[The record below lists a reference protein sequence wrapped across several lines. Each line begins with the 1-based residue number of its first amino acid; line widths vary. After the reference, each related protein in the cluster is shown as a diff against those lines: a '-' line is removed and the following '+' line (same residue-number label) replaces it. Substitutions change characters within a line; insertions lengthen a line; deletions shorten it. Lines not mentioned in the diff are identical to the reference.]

1 MHGVM
6 MLGRAAVSHLRQL
19 KRTARP
25 QSENCPFRK
34 GRVDVDGMNLAQGA
48 QALGSALAVGLLVGL
63 ERGWRDRELPEGGRV
78 AGLRTFALIGLAGG
92 LLALVPAP
100 SGLLL
105 AAGALGVVLLFAVA
119 FRRASQA
126 TGTLSITSAVAGLA
140 TYGLGALAATGH
152 AILAVGTAVIVA
164 LLLDLKPLL
173 HRWLRLIQPAELNA
187 LLQLG
192 VLTAVVLPLLPD
204 AGYGP
209 YRALNPF
216 KLWMAVILIAG
227 LSLLG
232 HVAARLKGEQQG
244 LLWTGLLGGLASS
257 TAATLALART
267 ARAQPDLRAAAAA
280 AIVAACGVMFLRMAI
295 VATVLQPSLAGGMGV
310 FLVLL
315 AAAGFL
321 FAAWQWRRRP
331 AAGTASVPARDR
343 LFDLPVALGFGL
355 VLAVVAVLVRAARD
369 ALGTAGIYGVAFVS
383 GLADVDAILV
393 SSVQM
398 LAQGELSAWTTAVA
412 ILLAASANMVSKAA
426 IAWSI
431 AGRGVGVRVAGGFLF
446 ISAAGL
452 AAAAIQAR

>member
-1 MHGVM
+1 M
-6 MLGRAAVSHLRQL
+6 
-19 KRTARP
+19 
-25 QSENCPFRK
+25 
-34 GRVDVDGMNLAQGA
+34 DGMNLGQGA
-48 QALGSALAVGLLVGL
+48 QALGSALGVGLLVGL

-92 LLALVPAP
+92 LLALVPSP
-100 SGLLL
+100 FGLLL

-119 FRRASQA
+119 FRRASEA
-126 TGTLSITSAVAGLA
+126 TRTLSITSAVAGLA
-140 TYGLGALAATGH
+140 TYGLGALAASGH
-152 AILAVGTAVIVA
+152 AILAVGAAVIVA

-173 HRWLRLIQPAELNA
+173 HSWLRLIQPAELNA

-204 AGYGP
+204 SGFGP
-209 YRALNPF
+209 YGALNPF
-216 KLWMAVILIAG
+216 KLWLAVILVAG

-232 HVAARLKGEQQG
+232 HMAARLKGERQG
-244 LLWTGLLGGLASS
+244 LLWTGVLGGLASS
-257 TAATLALART
+257 TAATLALARA
-267 ARAQPDLRAAAAA
+267 ARAQPNLQAAAAA
-280 AIVAACGVMFLRMAI
+280 AIVAACGVMFLRMAV

-321 FAAWQWRRRP
+321 FAAWQWRRE
-331 AAGTASVPARDR
+331 AASGAVVAPARDR

-355 VLAVVAVLVRAARD
+355 VLAVVAVMVRAARD
-369 ALGTAGIYGVAFVS
+369 GLGTAGIYGVAFAS

-426 IAWSI
+426 LAWSI
-431 AGRGVGVRVAGGFLF
+431 AGRRLGARVAGGFLL
-446 ISAAGL
+446 IAAAGL
-452 AAAAIQAR
+452 AATAIQAR

>member
-1 MHGVM
+1 
-6 MLGRAAVSHLRQL
+6 
-19 KRTARP
+19 
-25 QSENCPFRK
+25 
-34 GRVDVDGMNLAQGA
+34 MNLAQGA
-48 QALGSALAVGLLVGL
+48 QALGSALGVGLLVGL

-92 LLALVPAP
+92 LLALVPTP

-119 FRRASQA
+119 FRRASEA
-126 TGTLSITSAVAGLA
+126 TGTLSITSAVAGLT
-140 TYGLGALAATGH
+140 TYGLGALAASGH
-152 AILAVGTAVIVA
+152 AILAVGAAVIVA

-209 YRALNPF
+209 YQALNPY
-216 KLWMAVILIAG
+216 KLWLAVILVAG

-257 TAATLALART
+257 TAATLTLARA
-267 ARAQPDLRAAAAA
+267 ARAQPALQDSAAA
-280 AIVAACGVMFLRMAI
+280 AIVAACGVMFLRMAVLA
-295 VATVLQPSLAGGMGV
+295 VALQPSLATGMGV

-315 AAAGFL
+315 AAAAFL
-321 FAAWQWRRRP
+321 YAAWQWRRQP
-331 AAGTASVPARDR
+331 ASSAASMPAGDR

-355 VLAVVAVLVRAARD
+355 VLAAVAVLVRAARD
-369 ALGTAGIYGVAFVS
+369 ALGTAGIYAVAFVS

-426 IAWSI
+426 LAWSI
-431 AGRGVGVRVAGGFLF
+431 AGHAVGARVAAGFLL
-446 ISAAGL
+446 IAVAGV